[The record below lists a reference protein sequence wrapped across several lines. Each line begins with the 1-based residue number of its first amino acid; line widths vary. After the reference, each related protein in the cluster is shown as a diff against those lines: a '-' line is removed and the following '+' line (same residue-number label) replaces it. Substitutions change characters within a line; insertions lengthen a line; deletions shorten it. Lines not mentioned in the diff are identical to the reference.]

1 MSRITQAAIVII
13 FGILGYLG
21 YKSHV
26 TYKMVA
32 ENRSMLMDSY
42 QHLTDLELMMEGFV
56 ELAPMEMEAISRKV
70 AKEVSLGHF
79 EQFAEN
85 LKKVGKY
92 KDWEV
97 MVMSEQSG
105 KVCFAQSSPVLQA
118 PKKNKRDARLFVTFR
133 PSEKISNEISTTA
146 GYEFNINNTVLATSG
161 NNKFKFDI
169 KQQGFAWMTSNKKE
183 KIMVK
188 IMKKGS
194 RIMVAGYNQ
203 KGSQTID
210 HYSLLGF
217 TKAYNTAKKACS

>member
-1 MSRITQAAIVII
+1 MSLIKKTLFFTVI
-13 FGILGYLG
+13 
-21 YKSHV
+21 
-26 TYKMVA
+26 
-32 ENRSMLMDSY
+32 MLI
-42 QHLTDLELMMEGFV
+42 
-56 ELAPMEMEAISRKV
+56 ISASK
-70 AKEVSLGHF
+70 L
-79 EQFAEN
+79 FAQD
-85 LKKVGKY
+85 LKKIGKF

-97 MVMSEQSG
+97 MVMSEDSS

-118 PKKNKRDARLFVTFR
+118 PKKNKRDARLFITFR
-133 PSEKISNEISTTA
+133 PSENISNEISTTA
-146 GYEFNINNTVLATSG
+146 GYEFNKNNTVLAASG

-188 IMKKGS
+188 VMKKGS
-194 RIMVAGYNQ
+194 RIMLSGYNE

>member
-1 MSRITQAAIVII
+1 MSIIKKTILFSIIV
-13 FGILGYLG
+13 FA
-21 YKSHV
+21 SSVVV
-26 TYKMVA
+26 T
-32 ENRSMLMDSY
+32 
-42 QHLTDLELMMEGFV
+42 
-56 ELAPMEMEAISRKV
+56 LA
-70 AKEVSLGHF
+70 
-79 EQFAEN
+79 N
-85 LKKVGKY
+85 DLKKVGKY

-97 MVMSEQSG
+97 MIMSEPSG

-118 PKKNKRDARLFVTFR
+118 PKKDKREARLFVTFR
-133 PSEKISNEISTTA
+133 PGDKISNEISATA
-146 GYEFNINNTVLATSG
+146 GYEFNKKNSVLATSG

-188 IMKKGS
+188 VMKKGS
-194 RIMVAGYNQ
+194 RIMVAGYNE